1 MALTVIPTNIGGVS
15 LNSIASPLASL
26 LGGTPSAQNMV
37 FPADLGSNPTMGHA
51 VIFQAYDYKTGLG
64 NSVATLANGA
74 VSAFNNITSG
84 NAEKVATGT
93 GQFGDLLSQ
102 TVAVAGNLLTAAAYK
117 PLQQQSPLA
126 TISLF
131 MPETMAINYSSNY
144 DEVSLTEALGLPGM
158 IANAISD
165 MNGRNL
171 QQVAVP
177 YATAIGSKLFGSAVD
192 TISGK
197 LNLGMNGAA
206 LGGLASQA
214 LGVVTNPQMQLLY
227 RGVNLREFQLEF
239 ILTPKTSAE
248 AQTVK
253 NICDSFA
260 YFSLPGIAGA
270 MVGTSG
276 QFLTPPQVFSI
287 QFQFLGASGLVGQ
300 ITNTI
305 SSALSASGLGF
316 LTQTNNITGGT
327 PSKTFTVNDCVLT
340 DVNIDYAPNGW
351 ATYDDGYP
359 VQTRINLS
367 FRETTI
373 YTKNNFNGSVAAANY
388 NNQQQIQQY
397 GTVGAAGLAAAAQPM
412 AGGTGWVNGG
422 G

>member
-26 LGGTPSAQNMV
+26 LGGTSSAQNMV

-51 VIFQAYDYKTGLG
+51 VIFQAYDYKSGVGNNLADLG
-64 NSVATLANGA
+64 NSVIAGGKNL
-74 VSAFNNITSG
+74 IEG
-84 NAEKVATGT
+84 NASLADAQNLFEAGKSVASTMFSASQYQPLTQGT
-93 GQFGDLLSQ
+93 
-102 TVAVAGNLLTAAAYK
+102 
-117 PLQQQSPLA
+117 PLA

-131 MPETMAINYSSNY
+131 MPETMAINYTSNY
-144 DEVSLTEALGLPGM
+144 GEVSLTDALGLPGM
-158 IANAISD
+158 IANAYSD
-165 MNGRNL
+165 QKGRDL
-171 QQVAVP
+171 QTAITP
-177 YATAIGSKLFGSAVD
+177 YATAIGAKVFGSAIGG
-192 TISGK
+192 ISNK
-197 LNLGMNGAA
+197 LGLGMDGTA
-206 LGGLASQA
+206 LGGLAAQA
-214 LGVVTNPQMQLLY
+214 LGVFTNPQMQLLY
-227 RGVNLREFQLEF
+227 KGVDLREFQLEF
-239 ILTPKTSAE
+239 VLTPKSAAE
-248 AQTVK
+248 AKTIQ

-270 MVGTSG
+270 MSGTSG
-276 QFLTPPQVFSI
+276 QFLTPPQVFSV

-305 SSALSASGLGF
+305 SSALAASGLGF

-340 DVNIDYAPNGW
+340 NVSIDYAPNGW

-359 VQTRINLS
+359 VQTRIVLQ
-367 FRETTI
+367 FKETTI
-373 YTKNNFNGSVAAANY
+373 YTKNNFKGSAVAANY

>member
-26 LGGTPSAQNMV
+26 LGGTSSAQNMV

-64 NSVATLANGA
+64 NNLASLGNQTINAVKGAVNGNTGEAITALGGVATTAASVA
-74 VSAFNNITSG
+74 V
-84 NAEKVATGT
+84 
-93 GQFGDLLSQ
+93 Q
-102 TVAVAGNLLTAAAYK
+102 TITAASYT
-117 PLQQQSPLA
+117 PLTQQSPLA

-131 MPETMAINYSSNY
+131 MPETMAINYTSNY
-144 DEVSLTEALGLPGM
+144 GEVSLTEALGLPGM
-158 IANAISD
+158 VANAYSD
-165 MNGRNL
+165 IKSKGL
-171 QQVAVP
+171 QEASVP
-177 YATAIGSKLFGSAVD
+177 YATAIGANIFGKAA
-192 TISGK
+192 
-197 LNLGMNGAA
+197 NLIPGVNGDA
-206 LGGLASQA
+206 LGGLAAQA

-227 RGVNLREFQLEF
+227 KGVDLREFQLEF
-239 ILTPKTSAE
+239 VLTPKSAAE
-248 AQTVK
+248 AQTIQ

-270 MVGTSG
+270 MTGTSG
-276 QFLTPPQVFSI
+276 QFLTPPQVFKV

-305 SSALSASGLGF
+305 SSALAASGLGF

-340 DVNIDYAPNGW
+340 NVSIDYAPNGW

-359 VQTRINLS
+359 VQTRIVLQ
-367 FRETTI
+367 FKETTI
-373 YTKNNFNGSVAAANY
+373 YTKNNFNGSAVAANY
-388 NNQQQIQQY
+388 NNQQQIQQN
-397 GTVGAAGLAAAAQPM
+397 AAVQKTLSPGESIVQ
-412 AGGTGWVNGG
+412 
-422 G
+422 